1 MKKVPQH
8 PRDSLKRNIKELNK
22 VAKEI
27 LITNI
32 SLPRKKKKKAAASTL
47 KKKIKRTKNRYSKL
61 GGSSFRL
68 SI

>member
-32 SLPRKKKKKAAASTL
+32 SLPRKKKKKKPL
-47 KKKIKRTKNRYSKL
+47 HPR
-61 GGSSFRL
+61 
-68 SI
+68 